1 MSCTRYH
8 VRATAQTKGSHGYR
22 TCIWTRARVSITLIR
37 KGAPI
42 SARHTRAKRSLRR
55 GGAHTYIHTYTCLY
69 TCQLWGGRTCPTC
82 VTCHLCGMDPCHG
95 MHRCRRSCTNPW
107 GKAYSHACTRE
118 SKFSD
123 LGHPYHIS
131 SETCISRSQ
140 NLSGGDR
147 SVFSL
152 NRTNRCAH
160 IITRDPHPNFAEIR
174 PDLDL

>member
-1 MSCTRYH
+1 M
-8 VRATAQTKGSHGYR
+8 
-22 TCIWTRARVSITLIR
+22 
-37 KGAPI
+37 
-42 SARHTRAKRSLRR
+42 HTR
-55 GGAHTYIHTYTCLY
+55 IY

-160 IITRDPHPNFAEIR
+160 SITRDPLCRDPTRSWCDR
-174 PDLDL
+174 PVTIDLGWSLTTWDAPCISYRVGQVQQCRFPSVTFFTR